1 MPDSLPISVTS
12 QNQELRIMPATMTCE
27 PTPVA
32 FNRQTALQRIGGD
45 EQLLHDLALFYL
57 EDAPSLMAQLQ
68 EALQQADAEGV
79 THAAHTLKSLSANL
93 DAHQA
98 AALAS
103 IVERI
108 GRSGN
113 LASASDLMI
122 ELDTA
127 VKAVLRSLRT
137 SYSDLR

>member
-1 MPDSLPISVTS
+1 MAPT
-12 QNQELRIMPATMTCE
+12 TCD
-27 PTPVA
+27 PPPVA
-32 FNRQTALQRIGGD
+32 FNRHTALQRIGGD

-57 EDAPSLMAQLQ
+57 EDAPALMAQLQ
-68 EALQQADAEGV
+68 DAMQQADAEGV

-113 LASASDLMI
+113 LASAPDLLT
-122 ELDTA
+122 ELDAA
-127 VKAVLRSLRT
+127 VTAVLRSLRS